1 MKELLAADRALEED
15 AGLAA
20 ADNLDY
26 MAARP
31 DHALAVEAGC
41 NLAARSGCKLPV
53 EADCKLPLEAGCKLP
68 VEAGCNLAVEAGC
81 NLAAKV
87 LTEGN
92 AVLVG
97 RTFPTA
103 GWWTPAFAD
112 QLRSHGNDCGST
124 DNMYNRSM
132 PRRK

>member
-1 MKELLAADRALEED
+1 MAADLALEED
-15 AGLAA
+15 TGLAA

-31 DHALAVEAGC
+31 DYTLAVEAGC
-41 NLAARSGCKLPV
+41 NLAARSDCKLPV
-53 EADCKLPLEAGCKLP
+53 EAGCKLP
-68 VEAGCNLAVEAGC
+68 VVAGCNLAVEAGC

-87 LTEGN
+87 LTEDN

-97 RTFPTA
+97 RTCPTS
-103 GWWTPAFAD
+103 GWSTPAFAY
-112 QLRSHGNDCGST
+112 QLQSQVNDCCST

>member
-1 MKELLAADRALEED
+1 MAADLALEED
-15 AGLAA
+15 TGLAA

-31 DHALAVEAGC
+31 DHTLAVEAGC
-41 NLAARSGCKLPV
+41 NLAARSGKLPV
-53 EADCKLPLEAGCKLP
+53 EAGCKLP
-68 VEAGCNLAVEAGC
+68 VEVGCNLAVEAGC

-97 RTFPTA
+97 RTFLTA
-103 GWWTPAFAD
+103 VWWTPAFAD
-112 QLRSHGNDCGST
+112 QLQSHGNDCGST